1 MFNLLEVDL
10 TNQRFSQRTLSEE
23 YSIFLGGRGLGVRLQ
38 CDLAGPTVNPLSSE
52 NMIIFTTGALINS
65 KIPMSGRSN
74 ATSFS
79 PLTNTIFS
87 SNVGGMFG
95 YSLSSTGYDVLMIY
109 GQSPQPQYL
118 VIDEAPSLVDAQGIW
133 GKDTFSATDIL
144 MNEHNVKEGQVV
156 VIGWAGENQNYMAS
170 IMIQKHRAFGRGG
183 LGAVLGFKKLKG
195 MVFKGNK
202 PSSDEKFN
210 DLAKQLRNKIAKID
224 NKLKTQGTSGVVNTA
239 NRNEAMPTRYYQTS
253 SFEHAENINGQEMEA
268 HKVKSATCYSCP
280 VACKMIE
287 KSEKYDIITDGP
299 EYETIVFQGSNLG
312 ISNLD
317 AIIKSNHLCD
327 RFGLDTISS
336 GAIIGAFIEAVE
348 QGRLNHPITWDDE
361 ENVHKLIEKMAK
373 DEDIGSELQ
382 RGTRAFCEKFNIESI
397 TVKGLDVPGHDPRG
411 LYGQG
416 LSYATSNRGADHLY
430 STTYKD
436 EYNHELR
443 KEVKGKAKLV
453 IKNENRNAVLDSLG
467 LCKFSTS
474 FYQDEEYLDIMS
486 IYLDRKVSYDEFQGI
501 GAKIVDLERAFN
513 NKRGFDSKDDV
524 LPKRVSIPDLEIELK
539 EYYNL
544 RNWSEEGVPKD
555 LSNIN

>member
-1 MFNLLEVDL
+1 
-10 TNQRFSQRTLSEE
+10 
-23 YSIFLGGRGLGVRLQ
+23 
-38 CDLAGPTVNPLSSE
+38 
-52 NMIIFTTGALINS
+52 
-65 KIPMSGRSN
+65 
-74 ATSFS
+74 
-79 PLTNTIFS
+79 
-87 SNVGGMFG
+87 
-95 YSLSSTGYDVLMIY
+95 
-109 GQSPQPQYL
+109 
-118 VIDEAPSLVDAQGIW
+118 
-133 GKDTFSATDIL
+133 

>member
-10 TNQRFSQRTLSEE
+10 TNQRFSQRTLPDD
-23 YSIFLGGRGLGVRLQ
+23 YSKFLGGRGLAVRLLW
-38 CDLAGPTVNPLSSE
+38 DLTGPTVNPLSVE

-74 ATSFS
+74 ATSVS

-95 YSLSSTGYDVLMIY
+95 YSQSATGFDVLMIY

-118 VIDEAPSLVDAQGIW
+118 VIDDTPFLVDAQEIW

-144 MNEHNVKEGQVV
+144 IKEHDVKEGQVA
-156 VIGWAGENQNYMAS
+156 VIGCAGENQNFMAN
-170 IMIQKHRAFGRGG
+170 IMVQKHRAFGRGG
-183 LGAVLGFKKLKG
+183 LGAVMGFKKLKG
-195 MVFKGNK
+195 MVFLGNEDK
-202 PSSDEKFN
+202 SGEKFS
-210 DLAKQLRNKIAKID
+210 DLANRLRNKIAKID

-239 NRNEAMPTRYYQTS
+239 NRNEAMPARYYQMS
-253 SFEHAENINGQEMEA
+253 SFEHAEKINGKEMEA

-327 RFGLDTISS
+327 KFGLDTISS
-336 GAIIGAFIEAVE
+336 GGLIGAFIEAVE
-348 QGRLNHPITWDDE
+348 KGKLDYPITWDDE
-361 ENVHKLIEKMAK
+361 ENIHKLIEKIAK
-373 DEDIGSELQ
+373 KEDIGSELQ
-382 RGTRAFCEKFNIESI
+382 RGTWAFCEKYNMESI

-430 STTYKD
+430 SNTYKD

-443 KEVKGKAKLV
+443 REVKGKAKLV

-474 FYQDEEYLDIMS
+474 FFQDEEYLEIMS
-486 IYLDRKVSYDEFQGI
+486 ILLDQKVSYEEFQGF
-501 GAKIVDLERAFN
+501 GSKVVDLERAFN

-524 LPKRVSIPDLEIELK
+524 LPKRVSVPFLENELK

-544 RNWSEEGVPKD
+544 RNWSEEGVVKD
-555 LSNIN
+555 